1 MPRREPLPPEF
12 GNRAFTIRDAAT
24 AGIPRSRTR
33 AMDLE
38 SPYRGVRSPPG
49 PHDLRTRCT
58 VFASRMPPHQFF
70 SHTTAANLWGLPV
83 PRRLKADTRLHVTA
97 AMGREPRVR
106 GIVGHVTTRP
116 PSVVDMA
123 GLRVESAV
131 DTWCALASILSI
143 DELVVMGD
151 ALVRRKSPLATIEHL
166 KDAAARRR
174 GGRGAARLS
183 AALLLIRAGTDSTEE
198 TRVRLLIVRAGLPE
212 PLVNHP
218 IRDLGGGFVALGDL
232 SYPDFRVLVEYD
244 GGHHFESA
252 QQAMHDVDRV
262 EAIMA
267 LRWRVIR
274 VNKTHSDRW
283 ITTKVAAALRD
294 AGWRP
299 NLH

>member
-1 MPRREPLPPEF
+1 MPRRVPLPPEF
-12 GNRAFTIRDAAT
+12 GDRAFTIRDAAT

-97 AMGREPRVR
+97 ATGREPRVR

-151 ALVRRKSPLATIEHL
+151 ALVRRKSPLTPSGCRDPAPWRSRGRAAVCRSTPHSGRDGL
-166 KDAAARRR
+166 DRGDSRAAAHRARRTP
-174 GGRGAARLS
+174 
-183 AALLLIRAGTDSTEE
+183 GTS
-198 TRVRLLIVRAGLPE
+198 G
-212 PLVNHP
+212 
-218 IRDLGGGFVALGDL
+218 
-232 SYPDFRVLVEYD
+232 
-244 GGHHFESA
+244 ESA
-252 QQAMHDVDRV
+252 D
-262 EAIMA
+262 
-267 LRWRVIR
+267 
-274 VNKTHSDRW
+274 
-283 ITTKVAAALRD
+283 
-294 AGWRP
+294 P
-299 NLH
+299 